1 MSTNDV
7 VQNEFLNRYIAE
19 NAKFIEF
26 MTRINTSLES
36 LNDNNVLHRTAL
48 EENSK
53 ANAQAVK
60 VFEAT
65 VGQMNKD
72 MRFWKIITFLL
83 VVSIIILAGV
93 EKANE
98 LIPHIPIP

>member
-1 MSTNDV
+1 MSANDL

-19 NAKFIEF
+19 NAKFIEY
-26 MTRINTSLES
+26 MTRINASLES
-36 LNDNNVLHRTAL
+36 LNDNNVLHRTSL

-53 ANAQAVK
+53 TNAQAVK

-83 VVSIIILAGV
+83 VVSIVILAGV

-98 LIPHIPIP
+98 LIPHIPLP